1 MYKRQLLSYPCTEI
15 VRVMINRALKHK
27 SPFSADNSHLHKK
40 LYEAIKRK
48 GLNTLAANSLTGIL
62 LGVCFSVIP
71 VTLAVTGL
79 LSWEEE
85 IWGIY
90 FAFSVVVHL
99 LLSRIKVTVA
109 DPQTI

>member
-1 MYKRQLLSYPCTEI
+1 LLK
-15 VRVMINRALKHK
+15 NK
-27 SPFSADNSHLHKK
+27 SPFSADNSHVHNK
-40 LYEAIKRK
+40 LYEAISGTT

-79 LSWEEE
+79 LSWEKE

-90 FAFSVVVHL
+90 FVFSVLLHL
-99 LLSRIKVTVA
+99 LLSRIKVSITDPHTV
-109 DPQTI
+109 